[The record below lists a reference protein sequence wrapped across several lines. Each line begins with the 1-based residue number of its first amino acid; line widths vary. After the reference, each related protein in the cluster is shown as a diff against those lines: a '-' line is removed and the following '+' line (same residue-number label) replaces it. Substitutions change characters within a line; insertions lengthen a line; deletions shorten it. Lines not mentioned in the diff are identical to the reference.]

1 MSICD
6 SDYSDYSD
14 DYGDDPA
21 EHMANDPVD
30 FQMNGFA
37 GAGAGY
43 DTSHVKTNRW

>member
-1 MSICD
+1 MTAITATTATIMD
-6 SDYSDYSD
+6 MI
-14 DYGDDPA
+14 PA

-43 DTSHVKTNRW
+43 DTSHVKNRW